1 MGRAL
6 EATDKQGTQVAGKAA
21 VPTNATTAWLFG
33 LPWRPPGADTWAGK
47 GLFQQQRL
55 RYMSH

>member
-33 LPWRPPGADTWAGK
+33 FPWRPPGADTWAGK

-55 RYMSH
+55 R